1 MTLGEFILQNLVYI
15 LPLLAALLAFVFGR
29 ILKLSISASQIL
41 QILSA
46 IVKAIWHVEATSK
59 ETSEAYTGQQKLE
72 LAKNAAISGMSQK
85 HIKKTLKLFG
95 SITGAVQA
103 VFNVIKPIL
112 DANKK

>member
-15 LPLLAALLAFVFGR
+15 LPLLAALLAFLFGR
-29 ILKLSISASQIL
+29 ILKLSISSSQIL

-46 IVKAIWHVEATSK
+46 IVRAIWHVEVASK
-59 ETSEAYTGQQKLE
+59 EANEGYTGPQKLE
-72 LAKNAAISGMSQK
+72 LAKNVAVSSLSQK

-103 VFNVIKPIL
+103 VFNVIKPIM
-112 DANKK
+112 DAKKR

>member
-46 IVKAIWHVEATSK
+46 IVRAIWHVEVMSNDAK
-59 ETSEAYTGQQKLE
+59 NVYTGPQKLD
-72 LAKNAAISGMSQK
+72 LAKAVVVNNMNQK

-103 VFNVIKPIL
+103 VFNIVKPIL